1 MSQEARPPYVT
12 FETRQVEDRTASI
25 EAGHYVAK
33 DVHYAIIT
41 PSGSK
46 DRLEKIAEEWLKDIE
61 AAVREERFPAQWAE
75 GYKAGY
81 KAFLEGKELPEDGT
95 PILTW
100 PPLSPAQVRTI
111 IDADVRTVED
121 LAAANEATLTR
132 IGIGGRAFKQQAQA
146 WLDTVKD
153 TGKVAAELTAL
164 RKENENLKKRDEERD
179 AQIKELTNRLDAMAK
194 VKEDA

>member
-25 EAGHYVAK
+25 DAGHYVAK

-179 AQIKELTNRLDAMAK
+179 AQIKELTNRLDAMSK